1 MNPFARLCWLTLLAL
16 AACTLG
22 SAQAEVARIEI
33 ASRTDVLGGKAFG
46 TVGAYE
52 KIVGKVNFALDPSL
66 PANRPIV
73 DLDKAPRDGARHVIF
88 SADLYAL
95 VPKDSAK
102 GNGIALFDVANRGRK
117 NMLRYFNLAPPA
129 ADPTAEAEFG
139 DGFLMRQGFTL
150 IWVGWQFDVPKGR
163 GLVGLDAPPILDQGR
178 PVTGRVMTQLFPST
192 ADPTYALDDF
202 LTRYADT
209 MGYPPVD
216 PASPANSL
224 IVRDGFLGAPQVIP
238 RAQWQFGRA
247 IGADVKPDNSAIFLK
262 GGFAPGHVYELN
274 YEAQGA
280 VVAGAGLAAL
290 RDLASAVKRGAAG
303 SLSARYAVAFGPSQD
318 GRFLREFLYE
328 GFNADESGKRAF
340 DGIIAH
346 IAGAARGSDFNAR
359 FARPNGLGYFV
370 ASLFPYLDS
379 DGRDDVTGKT
389 DGLLSKLAPE
399 LRPKIFYTN
408 SSTEY
413 WGGGRSAALT
423 HTTLDGGKDAQV
435 PDNVRV
441 YLFAGTQHVPSP
453 FAAPLVGGQQR
464 ANPNEYAWG
473 HRALAVA
480 IERWL
485 REDIAPPPSRH
496 PRLADHTLVPQ
507 KDIAFPAI
515 PGVRS
520 PLSIPGGY
528 RADLEG
534 GEKHP
539 LPFLVPQVDGDGNE
553 IAGIAFPDV
562 AVPLATYT
570 GWNFRNPAIGQPGE
584 ILPLAGSYIPL
595 PPTRAARE
603 ASGDPRLS
611 IEERYG
617 SRERYRALVADRAEK
632 LMQEGYMLREDA
644 DVVVS
649 RALARFD
656 DVVKGTPLAEAR

>member
-1 MNPFARLCWLTLLAL
+1 MSPLARICSLTPIALLAL
-16 AACTLG
+16 TLAA
-22 SAQAEVARIEI
+22 ARAEVTRIEI
-33 ASRTDVLGGKAFG
+33 ASRTDVLAGKAFG
-46 TVGAYE
+46 AAGAYE
-52 KIVGKVNFALDPSL
+52 KIVGKLYFALDPAI
-66 PANRPIV
+66 PANWPIV
-73 DLDKAPRDGARHVIF
+73 DLDKAPRDAAGRVTF

-95 VPKDSAK
+95 VPKESAQA
-102 GNGIALFDVANRGRK
+102 NGVALFDVANRGRK
-117 NMLRYFNLAPPA
+117 NMLRYFNLAPQVT
-129 ADPTAEAEFG
+129 DPTTAAEFG

-163 GLVGLDAPPILDQGR
+163 GLVGLDAPPVLDQGR
-178 PVTGRVMTQLFPST
+178 PVSGRVMTQLFPST
-192 ADPTYALDDF
+192 ADPTYPLDDF

-209 MGYPPVD
+209 TAYPPVD

-224 IVRDGFLGAPQVIP
+224 IVRDSFLGAPQAIP

-247 IGADVKPDNSAIFLK
+247 IGADVKPDISAVFLK
-262 GGFAPGHVYELN
+262 GGFAPGHVYELS
-274 YEAQGA
+274 YDAQGA
-280 VVAGAGLAAL
+280 VVAGAGFAAL
-290 RDLASAVKRGAAG
+290 RDLASAVKRQAAG
-303 SLSARYAVAFGPSQD
+303 PLSARYAVAFGPSQD
-318 GRFLREFLYE
+318 GRLLREFLYE
-328 GFNADESGKRAF
+328 GFNVDETGKRAF

-370 ASLFPYLDS
+370 ASLFPYLDNDS
-379 DGRDDVTGKT
+379 RDDVTGKT

-413 WGGGRSAALT
+413 WGGGRSAALI
-423 HTTLDGGKDAQV
+423 HTTLDGGSDAQV
-435 PDNVRV
+435 PDNVRI
-441 YLFAGTQHVPSP
+441 YLFAGTQHVPGP
-453 FAAPLVGGQQR
+453 FAAPLAGGQQR

-480 IERWL
+480 MERWL

-507 KDIAFPAI
+507 KEIAFPAI
-515 PGVRS
+515 PEVRS

-534 GEKHP
+534 GEAHR

-553 IAGIAFPDV
+553 LAGIAFPDV
-562 AVPLATYT
+562 AAPLATYT

-595 PPTRAARE
+595 PLTRAARE
-603 ASGDPRLS
+603 TSGDPRLS

-617 SRERYRALVADRAEK
+617 SRARYQAIVMDRAKK
-632 LMQEGYMLREDA
+632 LAEGGYMLPEDV
-644 DVVVS
+644 DIVTS

-656 DVVKGTPLAEAR
+656 DLAKGTPLTESR

>member
-1 MNPFARLCWLTLLAL
+1 MNPFARICSLILIVLAPCALTPV
-16 AACTLG
+16 
-22 SAQAEVARIEI
+22 QAKVARIEI

-46 TVGAYE
+46 AAGAYE
-52 KIVGKVNFALDPSL
+52 KIVGKVYFALDPAL

-73 DLDKAPRDGARHVIF
+73 DLDKAPRDGAGQVTF

-95 VPKDSAK
+95 LPKESAK

-117 NMLRYFNLAPPA
+117 NMLRHFNLAPLA
-129 ADPTAEAEFG
+129 TDPTTEAEFG

-178 PVTGRVMTQLFPST
+178 PVTGRVMTQFVPTT

-209 MGYPPVD
+209 MGYSPVD

-224 IVRDGFLGAPQVIP
+224 IVRDSFLGAPHAIP
-238 RAQWQFGRA
+238 RDQWQFGRA
-247 IGADVKPDNSAIFLK
+247 VRADVKPDISAVFLK
-262 GGFAPGHVYELN
+262 DGFAPGHVYELS

-280 VVAGAGLAAL
+280 VVAGAGFAAL
-290 RDLASAVKRGAAG
+290 RDLASAVKRQADGP
-303 SLSARYAVAFGPSQD
+303 LSARYAIAFGPSQD
-318 GRFLREFLYE
+318 GRLLREFLYE
-328 GFNADESGKRAF
+328 GFNADEAGRRAF
-340 DGIIAH
+340 DGVIAH

-370 ASLFPYLDS
+370 ASLFPYLDNDS
-379 DGRDDVTGKT
+379 RDDVTGKT
-389 DGLLSKLAPE
+389 DGLLSKLAPDQ
-399 LRPKIFYTN
+399 RPKIFYTN

-413 WGGGRSAALT
+413 WGGGRSAALI
-423 HTTLDGGKDAQV
+423 HTTLDGGKDAPV
-435 PDNVRV
+435 PDNVRI
-441 YLFAGTQHVPSP
+441 YLFAGTQHVSGP

-480 IERWL
+480 MERWL

-520 PLSIPGGY
+520 PLTIPGGY
-528 RADLEG
+528 RADLEA
-534 GEKHP
+534 GEAHP
-539 LPFLVPQVDGDGNE
+539 LLFLVPQVDADGNE

-570 GWNFRNPAIGQPGE
+570 GWNFRHPSIGQPGE
-584 ILPLAGSYIPL
+584 ILPLSGSYIPL
-595 PPTRAARE
+595 PATRAARE

-617 SRERYRALVADRAEK
+617 SRERYRAIVADRVEK
-632 LMQEGYMLREDA
+632 LVQEGYMLRDDV

-649 RALARFD
+649 RALTRFD
-656 DVVKGTPLAEAR
+656 ELVKGTPLAEAR